1 VGWWQSS
8 PFMMPEARMP
18 IETLRMTKFLCMRM
32 VPEQHVKQYLASK
45 FTFDGSLANTASASA
60 E

>member
-1 VGWWQSS
+1 
-8 PFMMPEARMP
+8 MMPEARMP

-32 VPEQHVKQYLASK
+32 VPEQHVRQYLASK